1 MRLFGRG
8 DAQRVAVVD
17 GFQFPG
23 SVRQRFGLE
32 HNTLSSDDISN
43 VEAATRQWFRLAA
56 RHPKAKLSMPS
67 VVVDDMW
74 HEFVLHT
81 RDYAEF
87 CDAAFGRFLHHTPE
101 SAMNPAAAAA
111 NQGGTLAATFRFAE
125 EDEVVERPRLPLLF
139 RVDREVAIE
148 GGHRYLADCGGRGI
162 CYGLVGMVCLQ
173 HLNGPETTKRRF
185 TGGGRAPESQ
195 YGLPTGGGGCG
206 AGCGGGCGGGI

>member
-1 MRLFGRG
+1 MRLWGQG
-8 DAQRVAVVD
+8 GAQRAAVVD
-17 GFQFPG
+17 GFQFPVG
-23 SVRQRFGLE
+23 VRQRFGLE
-32 HNTLSSDDISN
+32 HNTLSSDDIST

-101 SAMNPAAAAA
+101 SAMNAAAAAA
-111 NQGGTLAATFRFAE
+111 NQHGTLAATFRLAE

-139 RVDREVAIE
+139 RVDREVAVE
-148 GGHRYLADCGGRGI
+148 GGRHYLADCGGRGI
-162 CYGLVGMVCLQ
+162 CYELRGMICLQ
-173 HLNGPETTKRRF
+173 HLNGPENIKRRF
-185 TGGGRAPESQ
+185 DRGRAPDSAE
-195 YGLPTGGGGCG
+195 YGAPGGGGCG
-206 AGCGGGCGGGI
+206 AGCGGGCGGGT